1 MGSRQAAMEENQVI
15 DILANVLASN
25 DKWRKEVE
33 SNIILQNTLEELLS
47 DQVFVEMLQHGLIP
61 KFQTTFL
68 PHFRAVELILAV
80 REVVRQMY
88 EEKAEPAMVDRQ
100 LEDFQLKLTDK
111 YEMSAEIDVKSGVQG
126 ALKDFERLHALYRD
140 NPQFSARLDNFRLLV
155 LPLEVE
161 RDGETLYQLLVLENI
176 RPPRQAWAAAR

>member
-1 MGSRQAAMEENQVI
+1 MEENQVI

-33 SNIILQNTLEELLS
+33 SNIILQNTLEELFS
-47 DQVFVEMLQHGLIP
+47 DPVFVELLQHGLIP
-61 KFQTTFL
+61 KFQKTYL

-88 EEKAEPAMVDRQ
+88 EENAEAVTVDRQ
-100 LEDFQLKLTDK
+100 LEDFQLKITDK
-111 YEMSAEIDVKSGVQG
+111 FELHAEIDVKSGLQG
-126 ALKDFERLHALYRD
+126 ALKDLERLHALYRD
-140 NPQFSARLDNFRLLV
+140 NPQFSARLDIFRLLV

-161 RDGETLYQLLVLENI
+161 RDGEQLYQLLVLENI
-176 RPPRQAWAAAR
+176 RPPRQAWAAGR